1 MRKPDPEYV
10 KVIRMRKEHDEYT
23 YKWETG
29 SDKLLKIT
37 KSSLGTFGF
46 CPASYKYS
54 YLEDVKQQNATNALK
69 KNIREDGTELTLDQL
84 AKRYPNAN

>member
-37 KSSLGTFGF
+37 KSSLGTLGF
-46 CPASYKYS
+46 A
-54 YLEDVKQQNATNALK
+54 LRVTNIHISK
-69 KNIREDGTELTLDQL
+69 M
-84 AKRYPNAN
+84 